1 MSALSLSFLRRPA
14 SRWALAALLGAGGL
28 LAAAGS
34 LLPSEPARAQ
44 AASAAV
50 DPEIDKR
57 LRKILAE
64 RLPGLPRIDEIR
76 ATPIAG
82 LYELRIGSDLVYGD
96 ASGQYLV
103 QGQIIETASRRN
115 LTEERINKLTA
126 VDFAS
131 LPLKDAIVWKT
142 GNGKRRIA
150 VFSDPNCGYCKRF
163 EAELS
168 KARDLT
174 VYTFLMPILSE
185 DSATKSKAIWCAKDS
200 TASWRSWMLD
210 GVNPGKLAA
219 DCANP
224 IERNLELGRKL
235 KVNGTPAIVFEDGTR
250 VPGMVPAAELERR
263 LGELAK
269 GG

>member
-1 MSALSLSFLRRPA
+1 MPVLSMPLPRRPA
-14 SRWALAALLGAGGL
+14 ARWALAALLGAGSLLALAGL
-28 LAAAGS
+28 LRSEPAQAQAAAG
-34 LLPSEPARAQ
+34 P
-44 AASAAV
+44 V
-50 DPEIDKR
+50 DAETDKR
-57 LRKILAE
+57 LRKVLSE

-76 ATPIAG
+76 PTPIPG
-82 LYELRIGSDLVYGD
+82 LFELRIGSDLVYGD

-168 KARDLT
+168 KAKDLT

-200 TASWRSWMLD
+200 TATWRSWMLD
-210 GVNPGKLAA
+210 GVNPARTAA

-263 LGELAK
+263 LGEIAK